1 MNTKKQRLYAC
12 LYAAAAVLLVL
23 LQCCQLEWSGFVFF
37 ADRLNTNLI
46 FARPFLYY
54 VLTAGAVALPTLLL
68 IIIGGGYSV
77 AGSIT
82 CVLYTALSIANY
94 YVIDLHGSPL
104 YPDEFL
110 NTKTAFQ
117 VLSGYQL
124 SLPKKMLAL
133 LLFTAAELVLLW
145 VVMPRLQKQAGQ
157 RTKRRARLSAT
168 AASALVLAAAAFA
181 YGQVRA
187 QVENYI
193 GFQTWQTTMETC
205 GYPLAFVTRIDAL
218 LHHTAKPEGYTPEK
232 ASQIAAENSG
242 VSAHTTEYPDII
254 LILNETFYDLAASTD
269 VETDRGYLDA
279 FYATP
284 SAAHGMAVV
293 SAIGKTNLTEYEL
306 LTSNTAA
313 VLGDYSAPFSCLDMQ
328 GANTIV
334 SYLQSLG
341 YETWGMHANDG
352 VNYGRDKAY
361 PAIGFDHVL
370 FQQDFE
376 GLESYG
382 NRANTDASTYKTLL
396 REYEQPANGPR
407 FFYLLTYQNHG
418 GWTQNDAALDTVHAQ
433 NDCNGATE
441 EVNEYL
447 TSIAMSDEALQELL
461 QTLSESDRPTIVCMM
476 GDHGPS
482 FLTQLPA
489 KQGLSEKELELAYH
503 ETPLILWANYKDV
516 SGDLGNLNIT
526 DVVPQLLRAAD
537 MPLSGYYAQILDL
550 DEEMPVRGKFGICQ
564 QADGQLLDYS
574 TAWALSDPM
583 RAYNY
588 MAYTNVAGK
597 EIDSKIF
604 YQPAA

>member
-12 LYAAAAVLLVL
+12 LYAVAAALLML

-37 ADRLNTNLI
+37 ADRLDTNLI

-54 VLTAGAVALPTLLL
+54 VLAAGAAALPTLLL
-68 IIIGGGYSV
+68 KIIGGDSV

-124 SLPKKMLAL
+124 SLPKKMLTL

-145 VVMPRLQKQAGQ
+145 VVMPRLQKQAGR
-157 RTKRRARLSAT
+157 RTKRRARLSAA

-418 GWTQNDAALDTVHAQ
+418 GWTQNDAALDMVHAQ

>member
-1 MNTKKQRLYAC
+1 MNTKKQPLYVC
-12 LYAAAAVLLVL
+12 LYIACVALLVL

-37 ADRLNTNLI
+37 ADRLNVSLI

-54 VLTAGAVALPTLLL
+54 VLAAGAMALPTLLL
-68 IIIGGGYSV
+68 KIIGGGYSV

-124 SLPKKMLAL
+124 SVPKKMLTL
-133 LLFTAAELVLLW
+133 LLFTVVELVLLW
-145 VVMPRLQKQAGQ
+145 VVMPRLQKRAGQ
-157 RTKRRARLSAT
+157 DTKRRTRISGAV
-168 AASALVLAAAAFA
+168 ASVLVLAVAGFA

-218 LHHTAKPEGYTPEK
+218 LNHTAKPEGYTTEK
-232 ASQIAAENSG
+232 ASQIAETNRG
-242 VSAHTTEYPDII
+242 VAAQTTEYPDIV
-254 LILNETFYDLAASTD
+254 LILNETFYDLTASTD
-269 VETDRGYLDA
+269 IKTDRGYLDA

-284 SAAHGMAVV
+284 NAAHGMAVV

-306 LTSNTAA
+306 LTSNTSA

-328 GANTIV
+328 GTNTIV

-396 REYEQPANGPR
+396 KEYERPTDGPR

-418 GWTQNDAALDTVHAQ
+418 GWNQNDAELDTVHAQ
-433 NDCNGATE
+433 NDWGGVTD

-461 QTLSESDRPTIVCMM
+461 QTLSESERPTIVCMM

-482 FLTQLPA
+482 FLTSLPA
-489 KQGLSEKELELAYH
+489 KEGLGEQELDLAYH

-516 SGDLGNLNIT
+516 SADLGNINIT

-537 MPLSGYYAQILDL
+537 MPLSGYYAQILAL
-550 DEEMPVRGKFGICQ
+550 DEEMPVRGKFGVCQ
-564 QADGQLLDYS
+564 QADGQLLDYNA
-574 TAWALSDPM
+574 AWALSDRM
-583 RAYNY
+583 RDYNY
-588 MAYTNVAGK
+588 MAYTNVADK
-597 EIDSKIF
+597 EIGSKTF
-604 YQPAA
+604 YQPAT